1 MPEATAAKRRAPVQP
16 MRYSREF
23 SVNFSAV
30 SVSLS
35 GYKYPLP
42 PPTFDLFFSFL
53 LQLSL
58 PLWLRSSVVS
68 VLFSLI
74 SESILR
80 NTTLIILIFE
90 IRDRSSVLAHG

>member
-1 MPEATAAKRRAPVQP
+1 MET
-16 MRYSREF
+16 
-23 SVNFSAV
+23 
-30 SVSLS
+30 SLS
-35 GYKYPLP
+35 AGPTRPGINISSRP
-42 PPTFDLFFSFL
+42 PSFKIFFSFL

-80 NTTLIILIFE
+80 NTKVIILIFVP
-90 IRDRSSVLAHG
+90 RD

>member
-1 MPEATAAKRRAPVQP
+1 MET
-16 MRYSREF
+16 
-23 SVNFSAV
+23 
-30 SVSLS
+30 SLS
-35 GYKYPLP
+35 ASPTRPGINISSRP
-42 PPTFDLFFSFL
+42 PSFEFFFSFL

-80 NTTLIILIFE
+80 NTKVIILIFVP
-90 IRDRSSVLAHG
+90 RD